1 MVDGEAL
8 WDLFGRKPLMTWGR
22 GGRGVELCSQ
32 KLNLAAV
39 SVDPGEDKGGQAS
52 GGQSRVGG
60 TGGHRRRSRAR
71 INRIS
76 KTN

>member
-39 SVDPGEDKGGQAS
+39 SVDRRGGQ
-52 GGQSRVGG
+52 RW
-60 TGGHRRRSRAR
+60 GGHWGPEQSGRDGWTREAFQSQ
-71 INRIS
+71 NQ
-76 KTN
+76 